1 MTTTPDFDAWR
12 AGVLGRIDE
21 MVELLRQDDG
31 TWFGS
36 DLVGLGEIVH
46 EALTELEAAQ
56 GDEDPMT
63 DPESGTT
70 ASAEDR

>member
-1 MTTTPDFDAWR
+1 MPDFDAWR

-21 MVELLRQDDG
+21 VVELLRHDDG

-36 DLVGLGEIVH
+36 NLVGLGEIVD

-56 GDEDPMT
+56 GDEDPAT
-63 DPESGTT
+63 DSEVGTT
-70 ASAEDR
+70 EGTEGR